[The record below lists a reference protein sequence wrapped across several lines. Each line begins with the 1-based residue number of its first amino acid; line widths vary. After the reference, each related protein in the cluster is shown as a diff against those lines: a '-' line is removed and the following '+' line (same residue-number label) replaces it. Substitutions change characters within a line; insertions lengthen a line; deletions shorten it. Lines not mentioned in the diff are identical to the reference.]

1 MLEVINQASG
11 IRKVAIIGDYL
22 PRRCGIATFGHDLR
36 GGLVDR
42 YPGLDVYVAPVNDV
56 AEGYAYGSEVRFEF
70 VENELDSYRRAAEY
84 INLSDAD
91 VVCLQHEYGIFGGP
105 AGSYIL
111 ALAKA
116 LSIPLVTTLHT
127 ILESP
132 GADQRR
138 VLVELCG
145 LSARLI
151 VMTERAV
158 RMLHEIY
165 GVPRDK
171 IDLIAHGIPDLPFVD
186 PNFVKDQFGF
196 EGRPVL
202 LTFGLIAP
210 NKGIEVALRALPDI
224 VREFPDL
231 VYIILGATH
240 PNLVRNQGE
249 AYRLGLELLARDLG
263 LERNVS
269 FHDRFVD
276 LPQLAE
282 FLGAADIYLTPYLNA
297 TQITSGT
304 LAYAFGSGKAVVS
317 TPYWHAEELLANG
330 HGVLVPFNDPTAMA
344 AAVQALLRDETRRH
358 AMRKRAFLLGREMVW
373 PKAAE
378 RYMNSFARA
387 RRGTSGRRRIS
398 VRTLEE
404 KNIVI
409 PKLRLDHLARLS
421 DSTGMFQHAIYTL
434 PNFAHGYCT
443 DDNARAL
450 IATVLLEDRTL
461 DFPEIVRLGGT
472 YASFVQHAFNSKAK
486 RFRNFMDFDRR
497 WVEERGS
504 DDCQGRTIW
513 ALGTCVGRSRRRDLQ
528 LWAAHLFEQALPAVV
543 EIESPRA
550 WAFALLGICE
560 YLKRLSGDRLAEQT
574 KVLLTQRLVGLFR
587 ANVSSDWSWFEQ
599 TLSYANARLP
609 QALLLA
615 GHSSEDPVAWETGLS
630 ALRWLDGVQT
640 GPNGQFRPI
649 GSAGFY
655 PRGGERAQFDQQPI
669 EAHATISACLDAFRH
684 THDILWHTRARA
696 AFEWFL
702 GRNDLNQPLYD
713 AGSGGCR
720 DGLHVDRVNQ
730 NQGAESTLAFLISMS
745 EMESLQNDLEIFE
758 APVVHDP
765 ELRELAKP
773 LVLAARAR

>member
-1 MLEVINQASG
+1 M
-11 IRKVAIIGDYL
+11 AIIGDYL
-22 PRRCGIATFGHDLR
+22 PRRCGIATFSHDLR
-36 GGLVDR
+36 GGLVER
-42 YPGLDVYVAPVNDV
+42 YPSVDVFIAPVNDV
-56 AEGYAYGSEVRFEF
+56 AEGYAYESEVRFEF
-70 VENELDSYRRAAEY
+70 TENDLDSYRRAAEY
-84 INLSDAD
+84 INISDSD

-105 AGSYIL
+105 AGSYVL
-111 ALAKA
+111 ALAKG
-116 LSIPLVTTLHT
+116 LTIPLVTTLHT

-132 GADQRR
+132 GPDQRR

-151 VMTERAV
+151 VMTERGV
-158 RMLHEIY
+158 RMLHEVY
-165 GVPRDK
+165 GVPLDK

-186 PNFVKDQFGF
+186 PNFLKDQFGF
-196 EGRPVL
+196 EGRQVL

-210 NKGIEVALRALPDI
+210 SKGIEVALRALPEV

-240 PNLVRNQGE
+240 PHLVREQGE
-249 AYRLGLELLARDLG
+249 AYRLGLQLLARELG

-276 LPQLAE
+276 LPQLAD
-282 FLGAADIYLTPYLNA
+282 FLGVADIYLTPYLNVS
-297 TQITSGT
+297 QITSGT

-317 TPYWHAEELLANG
+317 TPYWHAEELLADG
-330 HGVLVPFNDPTAMA
+330 RGVLVPLNDPPAMA
-344 AAVQALLRDETRRH
+344 AAVKALLRDDTRRH

-373 PKAAE
+373 AKTAE
-378 RYMNSFARA
+378 RYMQSFARA
-387 RRGTSGRRRIS
+387 RRGTSARGRIT

-404 KNIVI
+404 KSMEF
-409 PKLRLDHLARLS
+409 PRLRLDHLARLS
-421 DSTGMFQHAIYTL
+421 DSTGMLQHAIYTL

-450 IATVLLEDRTL
+450 IATVLLEHRAL
-461 DFPEIVRLGGT
+461 DFPEIVRLAGT
-472 YASFVQHAFNSKAK
+472 YASFVQLAFDSDTK

-504 DDCQGRTIW
+504 DDCLGRTIW
-513 ALGTCVGRSRRRDLQ
+513 ALGTCVGRSGRRDLQ
-528 LWAAHLFEQALPAVV
+528 LWAAQLFEQALPAVL

-550 WAFALLGICE
+550 WAFALLGLCE

-574 KVLLTQRLVGLFR
+574 KVILTQKLVGLFR
-587 ANVSSDWSWFEQ
+587 ANMSSDWPWFEQ

-615 GHSSEDPVAWETGLS
+615 GRSSDDPVAWETGMT
-630 ALRWLDGVQT
+630 ALRWLSSLQT
-640 GPNGQFRPI
+640 GPTGQFRPI

-655 PRGGERAQFDQQPI
+655 ARGGERAQFDQQPI
-669 EAHATISACLDAFRH
+669 EAHATISACLDAYRH
-684 THDILWHTRARA
+684 THDIAWHARARV

-702 GRNDLNQPLYD
+702 GRNDLGQPLYD

-730 NQGAESTLAFLISMS
+730 NQGAESTLAFLISMA
-745 EMESLQNDLEIFE
+745 EMEALQNDLEIFE

-765 ELRELAKP
+765 QSRQHAEP
-773 LVLAARAR
+773 FLVAARAPERTTEQV